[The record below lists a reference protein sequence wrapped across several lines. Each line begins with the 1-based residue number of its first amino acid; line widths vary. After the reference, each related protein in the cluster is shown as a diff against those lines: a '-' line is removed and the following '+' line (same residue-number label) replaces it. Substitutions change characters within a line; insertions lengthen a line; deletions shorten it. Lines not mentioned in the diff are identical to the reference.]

1 MPASI
6 SIPNFLRSTKRKKKK
21 RRQEPVCEDGKFFSP
36 IPRPTV
42 GHSRCI
48 VNSRDEEEITDFSTT
63 SLSTANSSWK
73 SCEREGYHNHSP
85 LVAQRVLYAQQR
97 RGTTIQPT
105 SFSEELQNLNI
116 TMERA
121 RELPRSCCFGNNHVM
136 VNRARE
142 KQAVPPLNRSS
153 VLDALAREHAETMS
167 AAQRDCGE
175 GRAFHADPTEIQAK
189 LKKPSRR
196 IGSNV
201 AIGESVRHIHQ
212 EMMHKKGDCNNI
224 FDRRYTE
231 MGMGTSLGS
240 DGNIYLCQ
248 IFRG

>member
-1 MPASI
+1 MPAST
-6 SIPNFLRSTKRKKKK
+6 SFLNFLRSTKRKKKK
-21 RRQEPVCEDGKFFSP
+21 RRQEPICEDGKFFSP
-36 IPRPTV
+36 IPRPAV
-42 GHSRCI
+42 RHSRCI
-48 VNSRDEEEITDFSTT
+48 VNSRDDEDSIEFSMK
-63 SLSTANSSWK
+63 SHSTANSSWK
-73 SCEREGYHNHSP
+73 SCEREGYHDHAP
-85 LVAQRVLYAQQR
+85 LVAQRVLYAQQS
-97 RGTTIQPT
+97 RGATIQPK
-105 SFSEELQNLNI
+105 SFLEELQNLNI
-116 TMERA
+116 SMERA
-121 RELPRSCCFGNNHVM
+121 RELPRNCSFGNNHVM

-142 KQAVPPLNRSS
+142 RQAVPPLNRSS
-153 VLDALAREHAETMS
+153 DLDALARAHAETMA

-212 EMMHKKGDCNNI
+212 EMMHKKGDYNNI

-231 MGMGTSLGS
+231 VGMGTAVGS
-240 DGNIYLCQ
+240 DGKIYLCQ